1 MSSSSR
7 PYWHEQTSSE
17 RAAGSSLQC
26 PSCKCSSAKRR
37 QRIILGPRARFLA
50 TIARSAGASMAF
62 AITTGSAII
71 IQSYEPWH
79 SRRLDVASM
88 NGERG
93 SLSKEAGSIL
103 PICLDKLARLGQ
115 TVGKQNEI
123 LGNMAARLNSLLDTL
138 HIPQLLEDPP
148 PRLFLAA
155 CLSFAFAIASLQHLY
170 KADIYLSRILVMGLI
185 VGCALAFQTKSLMM
199 GLKTYLVWSIILAL
213 LLSVVVHWAMKFWQE
228 FPELDDGVEE
238 DANCHDKSCDGMRS
252 RKDDVLKASQH

>member
-1 MSSSSR
+1 
-7 PYWHEQTSSE
+7 
-17 RAAGSSLQC
+17 
-26 PSCKCSSAKRR
+26 
-37 QRIILGPRARFLA
+37 
-50 TIARSAGASMAF
+50 MAF

-93 SLSKEAGSIL
+93 SLSKETGSIL

-123 LGNMAARLNSLLDTL
+123 LGNMAVRALQTHAREQNCTDTDAKARLNSLLDTL

-170 KADIYLSRILVMGLI
+170 KADIYLSRILGMGLI
-185 VGCALAFQTKSLMM
+185 VGCALAFQTKSVMM

-238 DANCHDKSCDGMRS
+238 DANCHNS
-252 RKDDVLKASQH
+252 RKDDVLKVSQH